1 MSWLRGRRVSRRQAK
16 AALIEDL
23 RRAQIVDPEGL
34 VTEPKVAVKA
44 SLVGV
49 ELCDADLRF
58 ADLRQANL
66 RDADLRGARLD
77 RADLS
82 WATLNGALLGG
93 VRFGRARLVEAVLHH
108 ADLTGADLSG
118 VTGLTPAAVRGYKG
132 AKSVRWPP
140 NFSPSEPP
148 LGGPVMHDISRPDG
162 PRAS

>member
-1 MSWLRGRRVSRRQAK
+1 MGWLLGRRNSRQSAK
-16 AALIEDL
+16 AALLEEL
-23 RRAQIVDPEGL
+23 RRAQVVDPEGL
-34 VTEPKVAVKA
+34 VTAPKAAAKA

-58 ADLRQANL
+58 ADLRHANL

-82 WATLNGALLGG
+82 WATLSGALLGG
-93 VRFGRARLVEAVLHH
+93 VRFGRARLVETVLHG

-140 NFSPSEPP
+140 NFTPNEAPV
-148 LGGPVMHDISRPDG
+148 GGPVMHD
-162 PRAS
+162 